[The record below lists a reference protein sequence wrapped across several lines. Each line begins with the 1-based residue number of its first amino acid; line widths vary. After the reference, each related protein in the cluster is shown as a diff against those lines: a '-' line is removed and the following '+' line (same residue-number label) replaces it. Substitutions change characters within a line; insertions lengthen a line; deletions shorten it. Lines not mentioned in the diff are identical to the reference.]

1 MNAMQ
6 TFRPVKSEIN
16 ITYQKSF
23 FMRKRS
29 LINVLDKKCDFALCI
44 SKIDVKA
51 MCEFQLAWFFFQFFN
66 KFLRD
71 YYAKSV
77 FSASSIRIIIFL
89 QIFI

>member
-51 MCEFQLAWFFFQFFN
+51 MCEFQLAWFFFN
-66 KFLRD
+66 FLIN
-71 YYAKSV
+71 SCV
-77 FSASSIRIIIFL
+77 IIMQNQCF
-89 QIFI
+89 QRPPYG